1 MFHRLL
7 YPWNDQKKFMLPK
20 GADAWKPD
28 DLATGPCFIP
38 DDVRQ
43 LVENIQFGRMFEF
56 SGTLAEQLK
65 MVGARVGVEGA
76 PPAGTV
82 FVANNRGQ
90 LSLMASAHAYVLSIA
105 QRAAHE
111 MAGLML
117 EDEKEAT
124 PEVCGLAFFA
134 ETACDED
141 VGARLDGT
149 MRALGEEVAMRVAD
163 SVFLPAQLKVR
174 FVHSVPVEA
183 CSPVGPR
190 PDVWVSAYRIS
201 FAGCEAETVL
211 QAIGDAMQEMPPALQ
226 DGDRSDILVLSNLW
240 SVAKV

>member
-82 FVANNRGQ
+82 CREQSRPV
-90 LSLMASAHAYVLSIA
+90 VLDGERA
-105 QRAAHE
+105 RLCALHRAA
-111 MAGLML
+111 
-117 EDEKEAT
+117 
-124 PEVCGLAFFA
+124 
-134 ETACDED
+134 
-141 VGARLDGT
+141 R
-149 MRALGEEVAMRVAD
+149 RA
-163 SVFLPAQLKVR
+163 
-174 FVHSVPVEA
+174 
-183 CSPVGPR
+183 
-190 PDVWVSAYRIS
+190 
-201 FAGCEAETVL
+201 
-211 QAIGDAMQEMPPALQ
+211 
-226 DGDRSDILVLSNLW
+226 
-240 SVAKV
+240 